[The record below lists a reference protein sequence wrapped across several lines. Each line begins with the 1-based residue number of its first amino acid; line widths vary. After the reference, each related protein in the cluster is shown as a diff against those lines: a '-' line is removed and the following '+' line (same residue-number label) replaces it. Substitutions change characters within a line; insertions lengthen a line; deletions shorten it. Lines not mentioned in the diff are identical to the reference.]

1 MTSTRRRRREGVQ
14 EWKENLRLRRGDS
27 RGFDFFLFSLGGA
40 EEGQKQGSKSCVL
53 GNTQEQVVVEE
64 EEEEEEKND
73 GCDLGSMADDGE
85 IDGFGGRFAS
95 LMSSLT

>member
-1 MTSTRRRRREGVQ
+1 
-14 EWKENLRLRRGDS
+14 LRFG
-27 RGFDFFLFSLGGA
+27 FFLFSLGGA
-40 EEGQKQGSKSCVL
+40 EEGKKQGNKSCVL
-53 GNTQEQVVVEE
+53 GNTQEEQVVV
-64 EEEEEEKND
+64 EEEEKND

>member
-1 MTSTRRRRREGVQ
+1 VQ

-40 EEGQKQGSKSCVL
+40 DQGQKQGSKSCVL
-53 GNTQEQVVVEE
+53 GYTQEQVVV

-85 IDGFGGRFAS
+85 IDGCWWAFCFS
-95 LMSSLT
+95 YVVVDVNFF